1 MWISQIFWKNSIL
14 CLFKFLSFFFKHCEC
29 FRKRS
34 TDMQLMAQHKYGLR
48 VRNEKVFIELI
59 DKLGR
64 AAVTVDM
71 LEVKHSRPVALNSSG
86 VTSSSKG
93 AAFILYNSARLET
106 LLRTFDEK
114 VKSGYYPELPELDQV
129 DLSLLVEEVSC
140 KLIRSWRS
148 FILLLFRRKNGSLC
162 TISSWD
168 FSTWLSDLLETCRK
182 EYWIC
187 IYCVISYPNLLP
199 RSVFIIDEFEF

>member
-1 MWISQIFWKNSIL
+1 
-14 CLFKFLSFFFKHCEC
+14 
-29 FRKRS
+29 
-34 TDMQLMAQHKYGLR
+34 MQLMAQHKYGLR

-140 KLIRSWRS
+140 KLIRS
-148 FILLLFRRKNGSLC
+148 
-162 TISSWD
+162 
-168 FSTWLSDLLETCRK
+168 
-182 EYWIC
+182 
-187 IYCVISYPNLLP
+187 
-199 RSVFIIDEFEF
+199 